1 MTKKVKFKK
10 KRSHSNHLTAL
21 RGKNPLWKIP
31 RIRLQFL
38 VTILLSFMLAV
49 GGFSLTWHM
58 MPCAWKIA
66 RHIPGM
72 DLDRE
77 TLKTE
82 LTERAKNLR
91 PAFFQKIISRSRQR
105 SNHFLTAWILTLGIA
120 IYSGSERYFRT
131 QHTADIV
138 HSKNWNFFT
147 NMIFQITYSN
157 YASVL
162 PLNGIEDYFQIEV
175 EFKNETGEL
184 YVSSFH
190 NSKLTIPW
198 FLFSIGVAL
207 FLLLLLPLLFLRKKV
222 QDIGILKD
230 HILQMS
236 GGDLNH
242 PIASMGNDELG
253 VLARELDQMR
263 STLYTN
269 IQQEVESRRAN
280 QDLITAMSH
289 DLRTPL
295 TILHGYLD
303 ILALGRNPE
312 QQSEYVRRCL
322 QKTEDIQ
329 QLTDRMFEY
338 SLVYE
343 PPQSPLLVPI
353 PLKNV
358 QHMLSEHLDFLRLA
372 GFQTSETIAPLYGQ
386 IEGDE
391 TSLKRLFQNL
401 FSNVLKYGDKSE
413 PVTLQISQKNDIFQ
427 IILSNAVKKDLT
439 GIESNR
445 IGLKS
450 AEKIAKMHHGTLT
463 FTQKDKTLFLVEVT
477 FPLP

>member
-1 MTKKVKFKK
+1 MVK
-10 KRSHSNHLTAL
+10 STLENSTDPPAVSCHA
-21 RGKNPLWKIP
+21 PA
-31 RIRLQFL
+31 FL
-38 VTILLSFMLAV
+38 HAAV

-72 DLDRE
+72 DLNRE
-77 TLKTE
+77 ALKTE
-82 LTERAKNLR
+82 LTERAKNYDL
-91 PAFFQKIISRSRQR
+91 PSSENNKQEQAAFKPFFDCLDSY
-105 SNHFLTAWILTLGIA
+105 TGIA
-120 IYSGSERYFRT
+120 IYSGSKHYFRT

-236 GGDLNH
+236 GGDLNQ

-322 QKTEDIQ
+322 QKQ
-329 QLTDRMFEY
+329 
-338 SLVYE
+338 
-343 PPQSPLLVPI
+343 
-353 PLKNV
+353 K
-358 QHMLSEHLDFLRLA
+358 
-372 GFQTSETIAPLYGQ
+372 TS
-386 IEGDE
+386 
-391 TSLKRLFQNL
+391 S
-401 FSNVLKYGDKSE
+401 S
-413 PVTLQISQKNDIFQ
+413 
-427 IILSNAVKKDLT
+427 
-439 GIESNR
+439 
-445 IGLKS
+445 
-450 AEKIAKMHHGTLT
+450 
-463 FTQKDKTLFLVEVT
+463 
-477 FPLP
+477 

>member
-1 MTKKVKFKK
+1 MTKKVNRKK
-10 KRSHSNHLTAL
+10 ILSHANHFSILHD
-21 RGKNPLWKIP
+21 KNPLWKIP

-38 VTILLSFMLAV
+38 VTILLSFLLAI

-58 MPCAWKIA
+58 MPCAWKIV

-72 DLDRE
+72 DLDRDA
-77 TLKTE
+77 LKRDF
-82 LTERAKNLR
+82 TERAKNYDL
-91 PAFFQKIISRSRQR
+91 PSSENNKQEQDAFASFFDSLDSY
-105 SNHFLTAWILTLGIA
+105 TGIA
-120 IYSGSERYFRT
+120 IYGSDDEYFRT
-131 QHTADIV
+131 QHTADII
-138 HSKNWNFFT
+138 HNKNWNFFT
-147 NMIFQITYSN
+147 QMIFQITYSN
-157 YASVL
+157 YAKVV
-162 PLNGIEDYFQIEV
+162 PLNGIEDYFEIDID
-175 EFKNETGEL
+175 FKNETGKL

-236 GGDLNH
+236 GGDLH
-242 PIASMGNDELG
+242 QPIRPMGNDELG
-253 VLARELDQMR
+253 ILARELDQMR

-269 IQQEVESRRAN
+269 IQQETESRRAN

-303 ILALGRNPE
+303 ILALGRNPD
-312 QQSEYVRRCL
+312 QQSEYIRRCL

-343 PPQSPLLVPI
+343 PPQSPVLTPI
-353 PLKNV
+353 PLTDL
-358 QHMLSEHLDFLRLA
+358 QLTLTEHLDFLHLA
-372 GFQTSETIAPLYGQ
+372 GFQTLETFAPYPGKL
-386 IEGDE
+386 
-391 TSLKRLFQNL
+391 
-401 FSNVLKYGDKSE
+401 
-413 PVTLQISQKNDIFQ
+413 
-427 IILSNAVKKDLT
+427 
-439 GIESNR
+439 
-445 IGLKS
+445 
-450 AEKIAKMHHGTLT
+450 MGT
-463 FTQKDKTLFLVEVT
+463 KH
-477 FPLP
+477 P